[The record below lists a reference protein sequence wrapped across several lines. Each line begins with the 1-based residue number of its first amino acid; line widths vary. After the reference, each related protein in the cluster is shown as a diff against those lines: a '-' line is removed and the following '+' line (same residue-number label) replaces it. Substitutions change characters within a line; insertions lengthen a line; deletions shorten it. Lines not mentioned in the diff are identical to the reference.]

1 MTNSAHGLYAPRYVA
16 DDQLPAQ
23 RYSQILP
30 GLYQGGTDDDA
41 WINTRQ
47 PLDVGDDASGFDAVL
62 TLFAWAQPF
71 GWGVEELRYGFMD
84 AHPEHA
90 DMTKVVEAARW
101 AHQRWASGQQVLI
114 RCQAGLNRSGL
125 LTALVLML
133 AGMDA
138 AEAIRLIRSR
148 RSEVALFNDDFVDW
162 LLTDAADA
170 LGLQPSDSTPQA
182 A

>member
-1 MTNSAHGLYAPRYVA
+1 MTTHYDMYAPRYVS
-16 DDQLPAQ
+16 DEQLPRAM
-23 RYSQILP
+23 YSEVLP
-30 GLYQGGTDDDA
+30 GLFQGGTADHA
-41 WINTRQ
+41 WVNSPA
-47 PLDVGDDASGFDAVL
+47 PLEHGDDRTGFDAVL

-84 AHPEHA
+84 AHPRHA
-90 DMTKVVEAARW
+90 DMSRVVEAARW
-101 AHQRWASGQQVLI
+101 AHQRWVSGQQVLI

>member
-1 MTNSAHGLYAPRYVA
+1 MQHPLYAPRWVSIE
-16 DDQLPAQ
+16 QEPTELH
-23 RYSQILP
+23 SEILP
-30 GLYQGGTDDDA
+30 GLYQGGTADSA
-41 WINTRQ
+41 WVDLGSELEHGEDQ
-47 PLDVGDDASGFDAVL
+47 SGFEAVL

-84 AHPEHA
+84 AHPRHA

-101 AHQRWASGQQVLI
+101 AHLRWSGGQRVLI

-133 AGMDA
+133 DGWEASD
-138 AEAIRLIRSR
+138 AIRLIRQR
-148 RSEVALFNDDFVDW
+148 RAEVALFNTDFVDW
-162 LLTDAADA
+162 LLTDAATA
-170 LGLQPSDSTPQA
+170 LGLDREEA

>member
-1 MTNSAHGLYAPRYVA
+1 MTTH
-16 DDQLPAQ
+16 D
-23 RYSQILP
+23 
-30 GLYQGGTDDDA
+30 
-41 WINTRQ
+41 
-47 PLDVGDDASGFDAVL
+47 
-62 TLFAWAQPF
+62 
-71 GWGVEELRYGFMD
+71 
-84 AHPEHA
+84 
-90 DMTKVVEAARW
+90 
-101 AHQRWASGQQVLI
+101 
-114 RCQAGLNRSGL
+114 RSGL

-170 LGLQPSDSTPQA
+170 LGLDSSDRTPQA

>member
-1 MTNSAHGLYAPRYVA
+1 V
-16 DDQLPAQ
+16 
-23 RYSQILP
+23 LP
-30 GLYQGGTDDDA
+30 GLFQGGTDDDA
-41 WINTRQ
+41 WVNTAA
-47 PLDVGDDASGFDAVL
+47 PLDRHDDATGFDAVL

-84 AHPEHA
+84 AHPRHA
-90 DMTKVVEAARW
+90 DMSRVVEAARW
-101 AHQRWASGQQVLI
+101 AYQRWVSGQRVLI

-170 LGLQPSDSTPQA
+170 LGLQPPASTPKA

>member
-1 MTNSAHGLYAPRYVA
+1 MRTHHDMYAPYYVS
-16 DDQLPAQ
+16 DDQLP
-23 RYSQILP
+23 RVMYSEVLP
-30 GLYQGGTDDDA
+30 GLFQGGTADDA
-41 WINTRQ
+41 WVNTAG
-47 PLDVGDDASGFDAVL
+47 PLQHGDDASGFDAVV

-84 AHPEHA
+84 AHPRHA
-90 DMTKVVEAARW
+90 DMSRVVEAARW
-101 AHQRWASGQQVLI
+101 AYQRWSSGQQVLI

-133 AGMDA
+133 SGMDA
-138 AEAIRLIRSR
+138 TEAIRRIRAR

-162 LLTDAADA
+162 LLTDAAAA
-170 LGLQPSDSTPQA
+170 LGLEPSDSTPRA